1 MKRIF
6 NLILGAAALFA
17 VSACQDVPA
26 PYGLNTDGGSGS
38 SLPYSSTSLST
49 GWKTM
54 AVNNLGNPWSQGSSY
69 TQATGYQAWEGT
81 TKSNKECEGVLVSPS
96 LNTKTDSTKVKM
108 TFEYC
113 VGYASNDPEFASHIK
128 IYASDTYTAG
138 DFVATEWT
146 PIAWTATH
154 TSTTWELEETQIQL
168 PSEFINKENVHIAF
182 WFYSPAT
189 KSATFEVKTFKM
201 LEGTAGGDTPT
212 PGEEPK
218 GKGTL
223 EDPYNPLGANNY
235 IATLAADAESENDIY
250 VKGKISSI
258 KDAPSAQYGNASFYI
273 SETGDAAGT
282 QFYAFRVLY
291 LGNKKFTGTETLNVG
306 DEVVICGKVVN
317 YKGNTPE
324 TVGNKAYVYSH
335 NGGSPEPGPTP
346 SGDNL
351 LVNGDFET
359 WTSGQPD
366 NWKSAST
373 ASSATLTQSTTAHG
387 GSYAV
392 AVQGAEANKRIAY
405 KELKLKKG
413 TYAFSFYARASKSDL
428 AQCRPGYV
436 PVTDG
441 SVGSYAYGEYAN
453 LKASEWTLVS
463 HTFTLDATTTV
474 CLVVMNPKGGTSYQ
488 ETQDL
493 LIDDASLTTSDGGIE
508 GGDDPQPTPG
518 EEAKG
523 SGTLA
528 DPYNPLAANNYIATL
543 AADTESAND
552 VYVKGKISS
561 IKEAPSAQYGN
572 ATFYVSETGTT
583 TGAQF
588 YAFRVLYLGNKKFT
602 GTETLNV
609 GDEVIICGKV
619 VNYKG
624 NTPETAGN
632 KAYVYSHNG
641 KQGGGEDPE
650 PEPEPEPTPG
660 GDQVTID
667 MSSFGYA
674 NAEDVTTVSASDNI
688 TLTFAQEGGNNAP
701 KYYDAT
707 KGVRMYA
714 LNSLKIAASK
724 KIASVTI
731 QCDSYNG
738 TNYVGNSTL
747 TASPGT
753 PSVSGSTLSI
763 TGVNASSLQ
772 IVNDHSSTSGGVQL
786 RVQKITVT
794 YAQ

>member
-26 PYGLNTDGGSGS
+26 PYGLNTDGASGS

-69 TQATGYQAWEGT
+69 TQATGYQAWEGS
-81 TKSNKECEGVLVSPS
+81 TKSNKECEGVLLSPS

-113 VGYASNDPEFASHIK
+113 VGYASNDPEFANHIK
-128 IYASDTYTAG
+128 IYASNTYTTG
-138 DFVATEWT
+138 DFVASDWT

-154 TSTTWELEETQIQL
+154 TSTDWTLEETQIQL
-168 PSEFINKENVHIAF
+168 PSEFVNQENVHIAF

-189 KSATFEVKTFKM
+189 KSATFEVKTFKL
-201 LEGTAGGDTPT
+201 LEGAIGGGVD
-212 PGEEPK
+212 
-218 GKGTL
+218 
-223 EDPYNPLGANNY
+223 
-235 IATLAADAESENDIY
+235 
-250 VKGKISSI
+250 
-258 KDAPSAQYGNASFYI
+258 
-273 SETGDAAGT
+273 
-282 QFYAFRVLY
+282 
-291 LGNKKFTGTETLNVG
+291 
-306 DEVVICGKVVN
+306 
-317 YKGNTPE
+317 
-324 TVGNKAYVYSH
+324 
-335 NGGSPEPGPTP
+335 PEPGPEPTP

-373 ASSATLTQSTTAHG
+373 ASSATLTQSTTAHA

-392 AVQGAEANKRIAY
+392 AVQGAEANKRLAY

-413 TYAFSFYARASKSDL
+413 TYAFSFYARASKTDL

-441 SVGSYAYGEYAN
+441 AVGSYAYGDYVN
-453 LKASEWTLVS
+453 IKASDWTLVS
-463 HTFTLDATTTV
+463 HSFTLDAPTTV

-488 ETQDL
+488 DTQDL

-508 GGDDPQPTPG
+508 GGDDPQPTPS

-543 AADTESAND
+543 GADVESAND
-552 VYVKGKISS
+552 IYVKGKIAS
-561 IKEAPSAQYGN
+561 IKEAPNAQYGN
-572 ATFYVSETGTT
+572 ATFYISETGTT
-583 TGAQF
+583 TGTQF
-588 YAFRVLYLGNKKFT
+588 YAFRVLYLGNQKFT

-624 NTPETAGN
+624 NTPETASN
-632 KAYVYSHNG
+632 KAYIYSHNG
-641 KQGGGEDPE
+641 KQEGGGDDPDPE
-650 PEPEPEPTPG
+650 PGPTPS
-660 GDQVTID
+660 GDNLLVNGDFESWTGEQPDNWKSTSTAGNATLKQSTDAHAGSYSVAVVGTT
-667 MSSFGYA
+667 A
-674 NAEDVTTVSASDNI
+674 NKRIAYKETKLAAGTY
-688 TLTFAQEGGNNAP
+688 TLTFYA
-701 KYYDAT
+701 
-707 KGVRMYA
+707 KGTT
-714 LNSLKIAASK
+714 SDKC
-724 KIASVTI
+724 
-731 QCDSYNG
+731 QCRPG
-738 TNYVGNSTL
+738 YV
-747 TASPGT
+747 P
-753 PSVSGSTLSI
+753 
-763 TGVNASSLQ
+763 
-772 IVNDHSSTSGGVQL
+772 VNDDGSVGSYVYGDYATLNMGSWTQVTHNFTLDAETTICIVVMNPKGGTAYQDTQDL
-786 RVQKITVT
+786 LIDDASLIKN
-794 YAQ
+794 